1 MFGGTSNEGVWG
13 FAALAQGVRGL
24 GLGPNDV
31 GQSRKPVDFGG
42 WRGKVDEEPDSP
54 EGKGAAPDNVPV
66 VDEAQEV
73 VALPRTLVQDDG
85 VIFSPNAISSPNKR
99 ARRFSTIESSIG
111 GVLRA
116 PHRQLARAVRG
127 SYFGFPT
134 EARTPP
140 RRSLDSSLG
149 GVVVPSTPSN
159 QIDFRAELI
168 SLLDNQIRE
177 KLDALECPVCLSPA
191 SAPIYAC
198 PESHIICSNC
208 LPRLAQCGVCRV
220 DLRSIQAGQ
229 SLVKR
234 HRYAERMEEE
244 VVKLREKRRG
254 LGIDSEVQATL
265 GPAIGVEEEE
275 EDTVLEHK
283 TIKKAKVE

>member
-1 MFGGTSNEGVWG
+1 
-13 FAALAQGVRGL
+13 
-24 GLGPNDV
+24 
-31 GQSRKPVDFGG
+31 
-42 WRGKVDEEPDSP
+42 
-54 EGKGAAPDNVPV
+54 
-66 VDEAQEV
+66 
-73 VALPRTLVQDDG
+73 
-85 VIFSPNAISSPNKR
+85 
-99 ARRFSTIESSIG
+99 
-111 GVLRA
+111 
-116 PHRQLARAVRG
+116 VRG

-134 EARTPP
+134 EARNSA
-140 RRSLDSSLG
+140 RRSLDSSLALG
-149 GVVVPSTPSN
+149 GVLVTSPPSQ
-159 QIDFRAELI
+159 QIDFRAELV

-177 KLDALECPVCLSPA
+177 KLDALECPVCLCPA

-208 LPRLAQCGVCRV
+208 LPRLSQCGVCRV

-254 LGIDSEVQATL
+254 LGIDQEFQGTTNQT
-265 GPAIGVEEEE
+265 IGVEEEE

-283 TIKKAKVE
+283 TIKKPKVEKDFSRRCGQ